1 MVGIRLGE
9 WRSQELENGNEC
21 IYIFFFLIQ
30 IVLRISK
37 LLLVKYVGI
46 FGEQI
51 LDNYDIEVL
60 FLMEVLNDLQEYQG
74 MFYIWMYFGFFLSIL
89 FILGIEL
96 FLNLFG
102 R

>member
-1 MVGIRLGE
+1 MAGTRLGE

-21 IYIFFFLIQ
+21 IYILSPLTQ

-37 LLLVKYVGI
+37 LLSVKHVGI
-46 FGEQI
+46 LGEQI

-60 FLMEVLNDLQEYQG
+60 FLMEALNDLQEHQG
-74 MFYIWMYFGFFLSIL
+74 MLHIWMYFGFLSSIL
-89 FILGIEL
+89 FTLGTESSP
-96 FLNLFG
+96 NPSG